1 MKEDQLDKQLKVI
14 QGLQWKNQTEV
25 LDHLFDTMQEKE
37 LNESMRWMAAA
48 SFVALFFSGILF
60 YAGKHSQQSITQIQ
74 LESVAKTYA
83 VNNLTY

>member
-1 MKEDQLDKQLKVI
+1 MKEDQLEEQLKAL

-25 LDHLFDTMQEKE
+25 LDHLFDAMKEKE
-37 LNESMRWMAAA
+37 QSETMHWMAAA
-48 SFVALFFSGILF
+48 SFVALLFSSVLF
-60 YAGKHSQQSITQIQ
+60 YAGKHTQQEIAQIQ

>member
-1 MKEDQLDKQLKVI
+1 M
-14 QGLQWKNQTEV
+14 
-25 LDHLFDTMQEKE
+25 H
-37 LNESMRWMAAA
+37 WMAAA

>member
-25 LDHLFDTMQEKE
+25 LDHLFDKMQEKE

-48 SFVALFFSGILF
+48 SFIALFFSGILF
-60 YAGKHSQQSITQIQ
+60 YAGKHSDQSITQIQ

>member
-1 MKEDQLDKQLKVI
+1 MKEDQLEEQLKAL

-25 LDHLFDTMQEKE
+25 LDHLFDAMKEKE
-37 LNESMRWMAAA
+37 QSETMHWMAAA

-60 YAGKHSQQSITQIQ
+60 YAGKYSEQSITQIQ

>member
-25 LDHLFDTMQEKE
+25 LDHLFDTIQEKE

-60 YAGKHSQQSITQIQ
+60 YAGKHSEQSITQIQ

>member
-1 MKEDQLDKQLKVI
+1 MKEDQLEEQLKAL

-25 LDHLFDTMQEKE
+25 LDHLFDAMKEKE

-60 YAGKHSQQSITQIQ
+60 YAGKYSEQSITQIQ